1 MARRTRTTK
10 NYPRD
15 MEQKLGKVCDELR
28 KDADKIDDPKGQALF
43 EAAAEV
49 IGGLQ
54 TAFEHYESESEQVW
68 K

>member
-15 MEQKLGKVCDELR
+15 IEMKLDKMSQELR
-28 KDADKIDDPKGQALF
+28 KDVQRIEDPRGQAMF
-43 EAAAEV
+43 ETAAEV
-49 IGGLQ
+49 LTGLK

-68 K
+68 Q

>member
-15 MEQKLGKVCDELR
+15 IEMKLDKMSKELR
-28 KDADKIDDPKGQALF
+28 KDVQRIEDPRGQAMF
-43 EAAAEV
+43 ETAAEV
-49 IGGLQ
+49 LTGLK

-68 K
+68 Q

>member
-15 MEQKLGKVCDELR
+15 MEMKLDQMSQELR
-28 KDADKIDDPKGQALF
+28 KDIQKIEDPKGQAMF
-43 EAAAEV
+43 ETAAEV
-49 IGGLQ
+49 LTGLK
-54 TAFEHYESESEQVW
+54 TAFQHYESDAEQVW